1 MSKKVIYKEK
11 LRNFKG
17 TGVIKNLDG
26 TLKERSLG
34 DLTTDKRMTETG
46 MKEVFKERVNLQ
58 DGEKLIAIEV
68 DRLEDRIII
77 YSMPVEDFKRNAE
90 IGEQYK

>member
-17 TGVIKNLDG
+17 TGVVKNLDG
-26 TLKERSLG
+26 TLKEIALG
-34 DLTTDKRMTETG
+34 ELTTDKRMTETG
-46 MKEVFKERVNLQ
+46 MKEVFKERVQLQ

-68 DRLEDRIII
+68 DRLEDKIIV
-77 YSMPVEDFKRNAE
+77 YSMPVEDFIRSAN
-90 IGEQYK
+90 IGE

>member
-1 MSKKVIYKEK
+1 MSKKVIHKEK

-17 TGVIKNLDG
+17 TGVVKNLDG
-26 TLKERSLG
+26 TLKEISIG
-34 DLTTDKRMTETG
+34 ELTTDKRMTETG

-58 DGEKLIAIEV
+58 DGEKLVGIEV
-68 DRLEDRIII
+68 ERLEDRIII

-90 IGEQYK
+90 IGEEYK

>member
-26 TLKERSLG
+26 TLKEISLG
-34 DLTTDKRMTETG
+34 ELTTDKRMTETG

-68 DRLEDRIII
+68 DRLEDKIIV
-77 YSMPVEDFKRNAE
+77 YSMPVEDFIRTAN
-90 IGEQYK
+90 IGE

>member
-26 TLKERSLG
+26 TLKEISLG
-34 DLTTDKRMTETG
+34 VVTTGKRMTETG

>member
-17 TGVIKNLDG
+17 TGVVKNLDG
-26 TLKERSLG
+26 TLKEIALG
-34 DLTTDKRMTETG
+34 ELTTDKRMTETG

-68 DRLEDRIII
+68 DRLEDKIIV
-77 YSMPVEDFKRNAE
+77 YSMPVEDFIRSAN
-90 IGEQYK
+90 IGE